1 MELPTTNT
9 NRCFSGVKQFT
20 PLKCLIGR
28 TNMKVNITIDDE
40 LMSKVDEYCDAY
52 YQSRSGF
59 FAQCAV
65 EKLQA
70 IESLNTLAEITSVL
84 DKVASNETGIDED
97 TQKEIDELTKL
108 STKLLKYAKK

>member
-1 MELPTTNT
+1 MELPTTIR
-9 NRCFSGVKQFT
+9 NRHFNGVKYFA
-20 PLKCLIGR
+20 PLKCHKGSA
-28 TNMKVNITIDDE
+28 NMKVNIAIDDE
-40 LMSKVDEYCDAY
+40 LMSKVDDYCNAY

-59 FAQCAV
+59 FASCAV